1 MRPLSWYAHHLPSHI
16 EELETSA
23 LLLEQLVLPFLF
35 FLPLR
40 SLRVAAALLAL
51 ASHLRYAAALRNYA
65 LQVLSLLAHIPVS

>member
-1 MRPLSWYAHHLPSHI
+1 LPSRI

-23 LLLEQLVLPFLF
+23 LLFEQLVLPFLF

-51 ASHLRYAAALRNYA
+51 ASHLRYAAALRN
-65 LQVLSLLAHIPVS
+65 